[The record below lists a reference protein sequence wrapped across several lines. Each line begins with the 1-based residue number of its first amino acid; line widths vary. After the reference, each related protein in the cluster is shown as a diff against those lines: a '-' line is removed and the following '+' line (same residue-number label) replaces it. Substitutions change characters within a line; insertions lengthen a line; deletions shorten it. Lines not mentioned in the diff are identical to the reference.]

1 MSGFQSNAFQTTSFQ
16 QTHAITDAFQSN
28 AFQTTGFQTSGTAP
42 AVSTVNVIGPGAGYG
57 KRRKPIDGRVRLLSE
72 LDKPLFTPEEIL
84 EAPPAYNVDE
94 ETRATIEAQ
103 VLAAFGDV
111 MDKATRKAL
120 QQQQYAALLARE
132 QQLIDDDETFLLM

>member
-16 QTHAITDAFQSN
+16 QTHSIADAFQSN
-28 AFQTTGFQTSGTAP
+28 AFQTTGFQTSGTVRA
-42 AVSTVNVIGPGAGYG
+42 SVNVIGPGAGYG

-111 MDKATRKAL
+111 MDKATRQAL

-132 QQLIDDDETFLLM
+132 QQLLDDDETFLLM